1 MNTRAKILETA
12 RFLFLEKGV
21 DNTSIRDISNKA
33 EINVASI
40 NYHFKSKE
48 NLFEFVLE
56 DLLTTNTQKLP
67 EILNADLPLK
77 EKIKNYV
84 DTYFEIIRLNPELPF
99 FIINVLHR
107 NPRKVEKLKII
118 ESLYN
123 TKKFSEQLTEE
134 AQKGNIKEIKPH
146 HFFIN
151 MLSLIIFPSSIKNT
165 LKTRYEW
172 NENQFEDFIS
182 ERKTQVYELL
192 VHSIKK

>member
-1 MNTRAKILETA
+1 MDTRAKILETA
-12 RFLFLEKGV
+12 RFLFLKKGV

-56 DLLTTNTQKLP
+56 DLLTTNTRKLP

-99 FIINVLHR
+99 FIISVLHR
-107 NPRKVEKLKII
+107 NPRKVAKFKII
-118 ESLYN
+118 GSLYN
-123 TKKFSEQLTEE
+123 TKKFSEQLTKE
-134 AQKGNIKEIKPH
+134 AQKGNIKEIDPH

-151 MLSLIIFPSSIKNT
+151 MLSLIVFPSSIKNT

-172 NENQFEDFIS
+172 NENQFEDFIC

-192 VHSIKK
+192 LHSIKK